1 MDIKAYGKINLTL
14 DVLYRRPDG
23 YHQLRGIMC
32 AVDVYDA
39 VHIEPAA
46 GVSVSFDEAVP
57 PRNTAV
63 MAARAFFEKTGRG
76 ADIYI
81 QKGIPSEAGMGGA
94 SADAAGV
101 LRGMNRLY
109 GGPLSESELYSIGL
123 SIGADVPFCLMGGCA
138 VAEGIGEVLT
148 PLPAPELNLL
158 IIKGNEGVSTGA
170 LFKELRLPLERRP
183 DTDGAIA
190 AIMRGDITG
199 LKPLCENALELPAI
213 GLSPEIAQ
221 NKKRLQSLGAHAFMT
236 GSGAAVVGIFKTVEQ
251 AAEAQKSFRDLPFAR
266 VCSTGGFVI

>member
-1 MDIKAYGKINLTL
+1 MAYGKINLTL

-39 VHIEPAA
+39 VHMERSE
-46 GVSVSFDEAVP
+46 GVSVTFDDAVP

-109 GGPLSESELYSIGL
+109 GGPLSENELYSIGL

-138 VAEGIGEVLT
+138 VAEGIGEALT
-148 PLPAPELNLL
+148 PLPVPELNLL
-158 IIKGNEGVSTGA
+158 IIKGNGGVSTGA
-170 LFKELRLPLERRP
+170 LFRELKLPLEKRP
-183 DTDGAIA
+183 DTGGAID
-190 AIMRGDITG
+190 AIRRGDIDG
-199 LKPLCENALELPAI
+199 LIPLCENALELPAI

>member
-23 YHQLRGIMC
+23 CHQLRGVMC

-57 PRNTAV
+57 PRNTAI

-158 IIKGNEGVSTGA
+158 IMGTKDNT
-170 LFKELRLPLERRP
+170 
-183 DTDGAIA
+183 
-190 AIMRGDITG
+190 
-199 LKPLCENALELPAI
+199 
-213 GLSPEIAQ
+213 
-221 NKKRLQSLGAHAFMT
+221 
-236 GSGAAVVGIFKTVEQ
+236 
-251 AAEAQKSFRDLPFAR
+251 
-266 VCSTGGFVI
+266 

>member
-1 MDIKAYGKINLTL
+1 MDIEAYGKINLTL
-14 DVLYRRPDG
+14 DVLCRRPDG

-32 AVDVYDA
+32 AVNVYDA
-39 VHIEPAA
+39 VHIERSK

-63 MAARAFFEKTGRG
+63 TAARAFLEKTGRG

-109 GGPLSESELYSIGL
+109 GEPLSESELFSMGL

-158 IIKGNEGVSTGA
+158 IIKGNGGVSTGA
-170 LFKELRLPLERRP
+170 LFRGLKLPLEKRP
-183 DTDGAIA
+183 DTGGAA
-190 AIMRGDITG
+190 DAIRRGDIEG
-199 LKPLCENALELPAI
+199 LIPLCENALEIPAI
-213 GLSPEIAQ
+213 GLSPEIAE
-221 NKKRLQSLGAHAFMT
+221 NKKRLQSLSAHAFMT
-236 GSGAAVVGIFKTVEQ
+236 GSGAAVVGIFKTEEQ
-251 AAEAQKSFRDLPFAR
+251 AAKAQESFHDLPFAR
-266 VCSTGGFVI
+266 VCSTGRFVI

>member
-1 MDIKAYGKINLTL
+1 
-14 DVLYRRPDG
+14 
-23 YHQLRGIMC
+23 
-32 AVDVYDA
+32 
-39 VHIEPAA
+39 
-46 GVSVSFDEAVP
+46 
-57 PRNTAV
+57 
-63 MAARAFFEKTGRG
+63 
-76 ADIYI
+76 
-81 QKGIPSEAGMGGA
+81 MGGA

-109 GGPLSESELYSIGL
+109 GEPLSEGELFSIGL

-199 LKPLCENALELPAI
+199 LIPLCKNALEIPAI

-236 GSGAAVVGIFKTVEQ
+236 GSGAAVVGIFKTGEQ

>member
-1 MDIKAYGKINLTL
+1 MDIKAFGKINLTL

-32 AVDVYDA
+32 AVNIYDA
-39 VHIEPAA
+39 VHIERSR

-63 MAARAFFEKTGRG
+63 AAALAFLEKTGRG
-76 ADIYI
+76 AEIYI

-109 GGPLSESELYSIGL
+109 GEPLSESELFSIAL

-158 IIKGNEGVSTGA
+158 IIKGNGGVSTGA
-170 LFKELRLPLERRP
+170 LFRGLRLPLERRP
-183 DTDGAIA
+183 DTDGAIG
-190 AIMRGDITG
+190 AIRRGDIDG
-199 LKPLCENALELPAI
+199 LIPLCENALEIPAI
-213 GLSPEIAQ
+213 GLSPEIAE

-236 GSGAAVVGIFKTVEQ
+236 GSGAAVVGIFKTGEQ
-251 AAEAQKSFRDLPFAR
+251 AAKAQESFHDLPFAR
-266 VCSTGGFVI
+266 VCSTGRFVI

>member
-1 MDIKAYGKINLTL
+1 MDIRAYGKINLTL
-14 DVLYRRPDG
+14 DVLHRRPDG
-23 YHQLRGIMC
+23 YHLLRGVMC

-39 VHIEPAA
+39 VRMERSK
-46 GVSVSFDEAVP
+46 GVSVAFDEAVP
-57 PRNTAV
+57 PQNTAIA
-63 MAARAFFEKTGRG
+63 AARAFLERTGRG

-81 QKGIPSEAGMGGA
+81 QKGIPAKAGMGGG

-109 GGPLSESELYSIGL
+109 GEPLSEGELYDIGL

-138 VAEGIGEVLT
+138 LAEGIGEALT

-158 IIKGNEGVSTGA
+158 IVKGDEGVSTAA
-170 LFKELRLPLERRP
+170 LFKELRLPLDVHP

-190 AIMRGDITG
+190 AIRRGDTAALI
-199 LKPLCENALELPAI
+199 PLCENALELPAV
-213 GLSPEIAQ
+213 GLLPEIAQ
-221 NKKRLQSLGAHAFMT
+221 NKKRLQALGAHAFMT
-236 GSGAAVVGIFKTVEQ
+236 GSGAAVVGIFKTGEQ
-251 AAEAQKSFRDLPFAR
+251 AEAAQSSFSDLPFAR

>member
-1 MDIKAYGKINLTL
+1 MDIRAYGKINITL
-14 DVLYRRPDG
+14 DVLHRRQDG
-23 YHQLRGIMC
+23 YHELRGIMC

-57 PRNTAV
+57 PQNTAAK
-63 MAARAFFEKTGRG
+63 AARAFLERTGRG

-109 GGPLSESELYSIGL
+109 GEPLGENELFDIGL

-138 VAEGIGEVLT
+138 VAEGIGEALT
-148 PLPAPELNLL
+148 PLPAPRLNLL
-158 IIKGNEGVSTGA
+158 IVKGSGGVSTGA
-170 LFKELRLPLERRP
+170 LFRELKLPLEGHP

-190 AIMRGDITG
+190 AIRRGDTDG
-199 LKPLCENALELPAI
+199 LIPLCENALEIPAI
-213 GLSPEIAQ
+213 GLLPEIAQ

-236 GSGAAVVGIFKTVEQ
+236 GSGAAVVGVFHTKEQ
-251 AAEAQKSFRDLPFAR
+251 AERARKSFPDLPFAR